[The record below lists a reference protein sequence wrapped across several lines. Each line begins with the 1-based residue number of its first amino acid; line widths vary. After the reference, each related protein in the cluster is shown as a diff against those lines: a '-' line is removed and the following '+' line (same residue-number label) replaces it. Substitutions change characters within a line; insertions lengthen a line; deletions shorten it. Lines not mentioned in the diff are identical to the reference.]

1 MCEHLP
7 TSLYPLPFLS
17 SWDSSSFIVMPTSQ
31 LQLPPANHSSL
42 RDSKAYGAGLC
53 KFHVPCNVFLLGKVH
68 VFQSRI
74 QKFLTPRFGETP
86 TSSLYQFE
94 NIYQQY

>member
-1 MCEHLP
+1 
-7 TSLYPLPFLS
+7 
-17 SWDSSSFIVMPTSQ
+17 MPTSQ
-31 LQLPPANHSSL
+31 LQLPLANHSSL

-94 NIYQQY
+94 NIYQQYEHGISPKAGAQRGRSAIHHSHIM